1 MADITQMLEQSPLG
15 TIVESLGIAI
25 ANAQF
30 AMDQNALAIL
40 ERMAVEEVVLG
51 GSKPVKH
58 TLLDLGFAPSFYH
71 ITEAS
76 VEARLAF
83 TSTQSQAATASASVR
98 VGGMFSMVAAQ
109 VNASYTNK
117 YSFHAEGSSKI
128 STRFVSIP
136 PPPELRELLAAM
148 RKQSGGG

>member
-1 MADITQMLEQSPLG
+1 MADVGRMLENAPLG
-15 TIVESLGIAI
+15 SLVESLGIAI

-30 AMDQNALAIL
+30 AMDQNSLAIL
-40 ERMAVEEVVLG
+40 ERMAASQLTLQDG
-51 GSKPVKH
+51 DKPVTK
-58 TLLDLGFAPSFYH
+58 TLVELGFTPSFYH

-83 TSTQSQAATASASVR
+83 SVSQSQEEKASASLR
-98 VGGMFSMVAAQ
+98 VGSPFSMVAAQ

-117 YSFHAEGSSKI
+117 YSFSADGSSSV

-136 PPPELRELLAAM
+136 PPAELKEILASM
-148 RKQSGGG
+148 RK